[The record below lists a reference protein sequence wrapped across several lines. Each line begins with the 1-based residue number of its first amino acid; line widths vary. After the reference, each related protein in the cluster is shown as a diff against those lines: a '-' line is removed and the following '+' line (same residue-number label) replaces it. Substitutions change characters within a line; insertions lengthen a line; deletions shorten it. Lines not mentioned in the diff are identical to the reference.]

1 MLAGDPFVAM
11 GAAALKTSRIRLGTG
26 VLVPTNR
33 IPAVT
38 ASAFATLNAMAP
50 GRGCIFFASDEGQS
64 NLSGVPSSSSARS
77 TSMRTAKPFLS
88 GSRSF
93 SGWIKRVQTSSGRP
107 RFKQASGA
115 VEAGD
120 AAFGQN
126 AVGSKLWLAEV
137 DGYPRTIGQ
146 VFRR

>member
-1 MLAGDPFVAM
+1 MEFGIGIPTSCESWKVAQRAEELGFTHAWFYDTQMLAGDPFVAM

-88 GSRSF
+88 GSRTF
-93 SGWIKRVQTSSGRP
+93 SGWIKRVQTSS
-107 RFKQASGA
+107 
-115 VEAGD
+115 
-120 AAFGQN
+120 
-126 AVGSKLWLAEV
+126 
-137 DGYPRTIGQ
+137 
-146 VFRR
+146 